1 IVSSTDEAPKKKI
14 VSSTDEAPK
23 KKIVS
28 STDEIPKKKAEIIP
42 PIISVS
48 ALAAVP
54 TATEAAVSQR
64 QQQSLIDNA
73 EKIDSMNRELLTQN
87 QTMQLANE
95 KLAQQVEL
103 LQNDRSSEY
112 MRNGVFFVVLGLF
125 LGWLLSNMP
134 RQRKKW

>member
-1 IVSSTDEAPKKKI
+1 MCLDSKITAPADETPKKKTVSSTDETAKKKTET
-14 VSSTDEAPK
+14 V
-23 KKIVS
+23 
-28 STDEIPKKKAEIIP
+28 P
-42 PIISVS
+42 PIVSVS
-48 ALAAVP
+48 ALAATATTP

-112 MRNGVFFVVLGLF
+112 MRNVLF
-125 LGWLLSNMP
+125 LLCLAYF
-134 RQRKKW
+134 